1 MIDDRSLER
10 AARSWLETGP
20 TQAPDRAVEAA
31 LLRIETTS
39 QERDLRIP
47 RRLPKMTTP
56 ARVAT
61 AAVIGVLAV
70 SGAFFAF
77 SRPGQP
83 AVGGPGPSQSPATSA
98 PPTTPPT
105 PSPTTS
111 PSKPLD
117 YTSLQGWIV
126 FGHFGQAPDG
136 STTQMDTER
145 RQIWLVHADGTGLH
159 ELAPGLPT
167 DGKYAPDIS
176 PDGSKVG
183 FSSWWGTTK
192 IQVWEVA
199 ISGTAPHLLS
209 TDCSGDPNVCMESE
223 PAYSPDGS
231 RIAFLR
237 STAGDK
243 NTGLIG
249 IRNLAT
255 GAVTLLEQT
264 RTPFTRGELTQ
275 PSWSPDG
282 RQIIFSTVSR
292 DPKTDTPVDSRISI
306 VNADGTGLHELNL
319 PAGTPWG
326 DPDWSPDGSRIVFS
340 SWPIHDFNDS
350 KVNVYSVRPDG
361 SELRKLTDSGCG
373 GCGAP
378 SWTPDGAHI
387 LFWGPTTFW
396 LMDPDGGNQRPI
408 NASKLTYFG
417 EKLGYGYYGYLQPTP

>member
-1 MIDDRSLER
+1 MNDDRSLER
-10 AARSWLETGP
+10 AARSWLETGA

-31 LLRIETTS
+31 LLRIETTP

-47 RRLPKMTTP
+47 WRLPKMTTP
-56 ARVAT
+56 ARVAA

-70 SGAFFAF
+70 GGAFFYF
-77 SRPGQP
+77 GGPGQSS
-83 AVGGPGPSQSPATSA
+83 VGVPGPSQPANASA
-98 PPTTPPT
+98 
-105 PSPTTS
+105 SPTAV
-111 PSKPLD
+111 PSKAVD
-117 YTSLQGWIV
+117 YSRLQGWIV
-126 FGHFGQAPDG
+126 FEHFGQAPDG
-136 STTQMDTER
+136 STTKMDTER

-159 ELAPGLPT
+159 ELAPGVPT

-176 PDGSKVG
+176 PDGSKIA

-199 ISGTAPHLLS
+199 IDGAVPQLLS
-209 TDCSGDPNVCMESE
+209 TECSGDPNVCMESE
-223 PAYSPDGS
+223 PAYSPDGG
-231 RIAFLR
+231 RIAFVR

-249 IRNLAT
+249 IRQLT
-255 GAVTLLEQT
+255 SGAVTLLEQT
-264 RTPFTRGELTQ
+264 RTPFTSGELTQ

-292 DPKTDTPVDSRISI
+292 EPKTDTPLDSRTSI
-306 VNADGTGLHELNL
+306 VNADGTGLHALNL
-319 PAGTPWG
+319 SAGTPWG
-326 DPDWSPDGSRIVFS
+326 DPDWSPDGSRIVLS
-340 SWPIHDFNDS
+340 SWPIHDFNDE

-361 SELRKLTDSGCG
+361 SDLKPLTSSGCG

-396 LMDPDGGNQRPI
+396 LMDPDGANQRPI
-408 NASKLTYFG
+408 NATKLTYFG
-417 EKLGYGYYGYLQPTP
+417 TTLGYGYYGYLQPTS

>member
-1 MIDDRSLER
+1 MNDDRSLER
-10 AARSWLETGP
+10 AARSWLEAGP

-31 LLRIETTS
+31 LLRIETTP

-47 RRLPKMTTP
+47 WRLPKMTTP

-61 AAVIGVLAV
+61 AAVIGVLAIGGAIYLGG
-70 SGAFFAF
+70 SGLSSVA
-77 SRPGQP
+77 
-83 AVGGPGPSQSPATSA
+83 GPGPSHT
-98 PPTTPPT
+98 PT
-105 PSPTTS
+105 PSAS
-111 PSKPLD
+111 PSASASDAVVD
-117 YTSLQGWIV
+117 YTGLPGWIV
-126 FGHFGQAPDG
+126 FEHFGQAPDG
-136 STTQMDTER
+136 STTKMDTDR

-159 ELAPGLPT
+159 ELAPGVPT

-176 PDGSKVG
+176 PDGSKVA
-183 FSSWWGTTK
+183 FSSWWGSNK
-192 IQVWEVA
+192 VQVWDVA
-199 ISGTAPHLLS
+199 IDGTAPHLLS
-209 TDCSGDPNVCMESE
+209 TGCSGDPNVCMESE

-231 RIAFLR
+231 RIAFVR

-249 IRNLAT
+249 IRQLAT

-264 RTPFTRGELTQ
+264 RTPFTSGELTQ

-292 DPKTDTPVDSRISI
+292 EPKTDKPLDSRISI
-306 VNADGTGLHELNL
+306 VNADGTALHALNL
-319 PAGTPWG
+319 PAETPWG
-326 DPDWSPDGSRIVFS
+326 DPDWSPDGSRIVLS
-340 SWPIHDFNDS
+340 SWPIHDFNDG

-361 SELRKLTDSGCG
+361 SDLKPLTDSGCG

-396 LMDPDGGNQRPI
+396 MMEPDGVNQRPI
-408 NASKLTYFG
+408 NSTKLTYFG
-417 EKLGYGYYGYLQPTP
+417 ATFGYGYYGYLQPTP